1 MNTIQEPAQT
11 LPVLADADVCV
22 IGGSCTG
29 VFAAVRAARLGAS
42 VVLLERA
49 NAFGGVAT
57 HGLVLIW
64 HSLRDTEFKRPII
77 GGLTAEVIDRL
88 LRRDAAAINEGNSN
102 SYCSL
107 NTEELKIEL
116 DGLVREH
123 RITPL
128 LHTLGCRPLLQGDRI
143 DAVLVE
149 NKDGRGAVRAR
160 VFVDATGDGDIAVR
174 AGVPGRVR
182 EGLQPPTT
190 CAKIWRFHPEGKRFG
205 DLYKEHHAAFGLEPD
220 SGWDSPVPGLPDIR
234 MVAQTHVF
242 GANVADAAA
251 LTRAEMEGRRQI
263 RGVIDL
269 LRAHGD
275 PARPPVLVQLASCIG
290 ARESRILDAAHR
302 LTEEEVLHGIR
313 FPDAIANGTY
323 PVDIHQADSP
333 GIIFRHLDGTEVF
346 ARPDVRNEVRRW
358 RAPLPVEPAFYQ
370 IPYRCLVPQGAVNLL
385 AAGRVIDAD
394 EGAFGAIRVMVNCNQ
409 TGQAAGVAAALAV
422 KAGQPVAQVP
432 PADLLARLRD
442 QGAAVIGTDA

>member
-1 MNTIQEPAQT
+1 MNTIREPAQT

-42 VVLLERA
+42 VVLLERS

-182 EGLQPPTT
+182 DGLQPPTT

-205 DLYKEHHAAFGLEPD
+205 DLYKAHHAAFGLEPD

-275 PARPPVLVQLASCIG
+275 PAKPPVLVQLASCIG

-313 FPDAIANGTY
+313 FPDAIANGSY
-323 PVDIHQADSP
+323 RVDVHAP
-333 GIIFRHLDGTEVF
+333 RGGGFLFKYLDGTTLF
-346 ARPDVRNEVRRW
+346 AHNNGCEQGRW
-358 RAPLPVEPAFYQ
+358 REPTPENPTFYQ
-370 IPYRCLVPQGAVNLL
+370 IPYRCLHHPSRPNLL
-385 AAGRVIDAD
+385 FAGRMISAD
-394 EGAFGAIRVMVNCNQ
+394 RGAFGAIRVMVNLNQ
-409 TGQAAGVAAALAV
+409 TGEAAGTAAALA
-422 KAGQPVAQVP
+422 ARGGLPVGAVD
-432 PADLLARLRD
+432 PALLRRQLAD
-442 QGAAVIGTDA
+442 GGSIIF